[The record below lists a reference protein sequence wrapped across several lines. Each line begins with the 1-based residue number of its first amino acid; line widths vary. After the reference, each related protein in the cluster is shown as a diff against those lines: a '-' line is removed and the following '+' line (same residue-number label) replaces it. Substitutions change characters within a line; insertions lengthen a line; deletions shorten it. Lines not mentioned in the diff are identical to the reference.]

1 MNDDFKEKIY
11 TFYDQLKDSN
21 NLSKDEQLILEKYIE
36 ELSEKLKTRYNFIDK
51 IKKKEID
58 AKHLVKVVDF
68 LKEKNYDH

>member
-36 ELSEKLKTRYNFIDK
+36 ELSEKLKTSYNFIDK